1 MAPTGGGQDSS
12 SGPKETSAWQVAASN
27 STLNTWFGGRRQPSW
42 MANAKPV
49 NPTPRLPQPKPQ
61 PQQHT
66 ETTAP
71 LTIFTTT
78 PPQQQQQH
86 RQPNATITAHPPRLL
101 HSQQQPQQSQPAQ
114 TSRVNL
120 VQEAVLPSPAPS
132 DEPSPSVSHPH
143 ESPNAANCDLPASPA
158 EAAATDPRLFVL
170 NGQPDNLH
178 PPPPEQREVQDLTRA
193 TTAQPPLHQSNEPPV
208 TSEVQTPAAM
218 VLNTPPTQSASAFR
232 GVVQQND
239 PQVQVAKRRRIEN
252 PSVELLQRLRASDIL
267 RKHVLTCKPEA
278 RPEWYI
284 EQARYQLVQDACER
298 GDLFFIA
305 FHQLFCTWTAAA
317 HEVRQLCEDTGHNVS
332 LVEAAFGIMGT
343 ILKSNSS
350 LRQMHVK
357 WLSNFPAPLIELR
370 NDTVYADSLRM
381 VLDFLLRVAFEWMIV
396 GQEHQASG
404 YPLLMDELVNRFNVL
419 SPVLQE
425 TMFRASWRNLGIR
438 DDQIG
443 FQMEAL
449 FREDQRLYGNGSN
462 AISNPVYRNTIVRRY
477 RALVLEAKVRGA
489 QGQQQAAPP
498 HPAGAHQRAGPLQAP
513 RVQSNPQQ
521 GVHQRAGPL
530 QAPRIQTNP
539 QQDVGVRPVPAPIVT
554 SNASSFTRSP
564 ITSPMPLNSSIGN
577 YSTTVSGPSNLR
589 RASNHSLLHQTRTT
603 TPLSYS
609 SPYSPPN
616 HAQQTQFGFTGVNT
630 YPAFQQGQQQQDQ
643 YYQTATA
650 PSPRL
655 QQGQQTYQPFSEQQ
669 PQRQY
674 SAQQPWQPQ
683 SAGRPSCQPLNASDH
698 HSSSVLPRSVS
709 SVSAINQHI
718 TANTSR
724 LGLSEMNVHQT
735 QRASPMTHIRPSS
748 VRPQSSAPRSH
759 QQHGIASSERLIPP
773 PQMRISMQDYPHDPY
788 QRSCLINSLH
798 QAHLRSPK
806 RIRKDDHGA
815 PAERYYQAVKSFL
828 LEPVPTPPHRHLHK
842 FTFRIPDIIHARI
855 ARDEILPGQSLPVI
869 RFSSGSLLVRV
880 RCCYMKKSTT
890 TIPDRD
896 WVTTDTTWPEHI
908 FMEVNGNP
916 LGIRR
921 KAHHSRDLPVEISAL
936 LVPGDNSLN
945 VFIPLDNRISRN
957 HHPVVAVEVIEIL
970 SHSAILNIVKATGTM
985 SADETRGII
994 KGRLTGSSGSGDDD
1008 ELAMVDSEL
1017 SIDLAD
1023 PFTFSIFTI
1032 PVRGKSCTHLEC
1044 FDLETW
1050 LNTRLGKKSICA
1062 CGTGPD
1068 CQKCKEPSF
1077 VDKWKCPLCD
1087 GDARPYSLRIDG
1099 FLSEVRAQLEQENKL
1114 RTKSILVSADGSWR
1128 PKEQPGE
1135 DDSDVDSDGDGAA
1148 PVASARSSA
1157 RPTQPASAR
1166 SSARPTQP
1174 PHEVIE
1180 LDDD

>member
-12 SGPKETSAWQVAASN
+12 SGPKKTSAWQVAASN
-27 STLNTWFGGRRQPSW
+27 STLKTWFGGRRQPLW

-61 PQQHT
+61 LQQHT
-66 ETTAP
+66 Q
-71 LTIFTTT
+71 TTT
-78 PPQQQQQH
+78 PPTLSTTTPQQQQQQQQPQQH
-86 RQPNATITAHPPRLL
+86 HQPNATITAHPPGLL

-114 TSRVNL
+114 TSRVNH

-143 ESPNAANCDLPASPA
+143 ESPNTANCDLPASPA
-158 EAAATDPRLFVL
+158 EATATETRFSVL
-170 NGQPDNLH
+170 NGQLDNPH
-178 PPPPEQREVQDLTRA
+178 PPPPERRQVQNLTRA
-193 TTAQPPLHQSNEPPV
+193 TTAQPLLHQSSEPPV
-208 TSEVQTPAAM
+208 TSGVQTPTAM
-218 VLNTPPTQSASAFR
+218 ALNTPPTPSAPAFR

-252 PSVELLQRLRASDIL
+252 PSVELLQRLRASEIL
-267 RKHVLTCKPEA
+267 RKHVLTRKPEA
-278 RPEWYI
+278 RPDWYL
-284 EQARYQLVQDACER
+284 EHARYQLVQDACER

-305 FHQLFCTWTAAA
+305 FHQLFCTWTVAA
-317 HEVRQLCEDTGHNVS
+317 HEVRQLCDDTGHNVS

-343 ILKSNSS
+343 VLKSNSS

-357 WLSNFPAPLIELR
+357 WLASFPAPLVELR

-381 VLDFLLRVAFEWMIV
+381 VLDFLLRVAFEWMIA

-404 YPLLMDELVNRFNVL
+404 YPLLMDELVNRFHVL

-438 DDQIG
+438 DEQVG
-443 FQMEAL
+443 LQMEAL
-449 FREDQRLYGNGSN
+449 FREDQRLYGNSTN
-462 AISNPVYRNTIVRRY
+462 AISNPIYRNAIVRKY
-477 RALVLEAKVRGA
+477 QALVLEAKMRGA
-489 QGQQQAAPP
+489 QGQQQAAPS
-498 HPAGAHQRAGPLQAP
+498 HPPGAHQRAGPLQAP

-521 GVHQRAGPL
+521 GVG
-530 QAPRIQTNP
+530 I
-539 QQDVGVRPVPAPIVT
+539 RPVPGPILT

-564 ITSPMPLNSSIGN
+564 ITSPMPPNSPIGN
-577 YSTTVSGPSNLR
+577 YTTAVSGPSNLR
-589 RASNHSLLHQTRTT
+589 RPSNHSLLHQTRTT
-603 TPLSYS
+603 TPLSYA

-616 HAQQTQFGFTGVNT
+616 PAQQTQFGFTGVNT
-630 YPAFQQGQQQQDQ
+630 HPAFQQGQQQQDQ

-655 QQGQQTYQPFSEQQ
+655 QQGQQTYQPISEQQ
-669 PQRQY
+669 SQRQY
-674 SAQQPWQPQ
+674 SAQQAWQAQ
-683 SAGRPSCQPLNASDH
+683 SAGRPPSQPPNASGYH
-698 HSSSVLPRSVS
+698 PSSVPPSSVS
-709 SVSAINQHI
+709 SVSTVDQHI
-718 TANTSR
+718 TDNTFR

-735 QRASPMTHIRPSS
+735 QRTSPMTHIRPSS
-748 VRPQSSAPRSH
+748 GRLQSSAPQSH
-759 QQHGIASSERLIPP
+759 QQHGIAPSERLIPP
-773 PQMRISMQDYPHDPY
+773 PCMRISMQDYPHDPY

-806 RIRKDDHGA
+806 RIRKDDRLA
-815 PAERYYQAVKSFL
+815 PAERHYQAVKSFL
-828 LEPVPTPPHRHLHK
+828 LEPIPTPPHRHLHK
-842 FTFRIPDIIHARI
+842 FTFHIPDIIHARI
-855 ARDEILPGQSLPVI
+855 ARNEILPGQSLPVN

-880 RCCYMKKSTT
+880 RCCYMKKPTT
-890 TIPDRD
+890 PIPDRD

-921 KAHHSRDLPVEISAL
+921 KAHYSRDLPVEISAL
-936 LVPGDNSLN
+936 LVSGDNSLN
-945 VFIPLDNRISRN
+945 VSIPLDNRISRN
-957 HHPVVAVEVIEIL
+957 QHPVVAVELIEIL
-970 SHSAILNIVKATGTM
+970 SHSAILHMVKKKGTM
-985 SADETRGII
+985 SADETRDII
-994 KGRLTGSSGSGDDD
+994 KGRLTGSSGRGDDD

-1050 LNTRLGKKSICA
+1050 LNTRLGKKTICA

-1099 FLSEVRAQLEQENKL
+1099 FLSEVRARLEQENKL

-1135 DDSDVDSDGDGAA
+1135 DDSDVDSDGDGSA
-1148 PVASARSSA
+1148 PAASARSSA

-1174 PHEVIE
+1174 PCEVIE

>member
-12 SGPKETSAWQVAASN
+12 SGPKETPAWQVAASN

-61 PQQHT
+61 LQQHT
-66 ETTAP
+66 PATAP
-71 LTIFTTT
+71 PTLFPTT
-78 PPQQQQQH
+78 PQQQQQQQQQQH
-86 RQPNATITAHPPRLL
+86 RQPNDTITAHPPRFL

-143 ESPNAANCDLPASPA
+143 ESPNTANCDPPASPA
-158 EAAATDPRLFVL
+158 EAAATDPRFLAS
-170 NGQPDNLH
+170 NGQLDN
-178 PPPPEQREVQDLTRA
+178 PYQPPPEQRQVQNLTRT
-193 TTAQPPLHQSNEPPV
+193 TTAQPLLHQSNEPPV
-208 TSEVQTPAAM
+208 TSGAQTPTAM
-218 VLNTPPTQSASAFR
+218 VLNTPPTPSALALR

-239 PQVQVAKRRRIEN
+239 PQLRVAKRRRIEN
-252 PSVELLQRLRASDIL
+252 PSVELLQRLRASEIL

-305 FHQLFCTWTAAA
+305 FHQLFCTWTVAA
-317 HEVRQLCEDTGHNVS
+317 HEVRQLCDETGHNVS

-343 ILKSNSS
+343 VLKSNSS

-357 WLSNFPAPLIELR
+357 WLSSFPAPLVELC

-381 VLDFLLRVAFEWMIV
+381 VLDFLMRVAFEWMIV

-404 YPLLMDELVNRFNVL
+404 YPLLMDELVNRFRVL

-449 FREDQRLYGNGSN
+449 FREDQRLYGSGGN

-477 RALVLEAKVRGA
+477 QALVLEAKMRGA
-489 QGQQQAAPP
+489 QGQQQAAPS
-498 HPAGAHQRAGPLQAP
+498 HPAGAHQRAGP
-513 RVQSNPQQ
+513 
-521 GVHQRAGPL
+521 
-530 QAPRIQTNP
+530 RIQTNP
-539 QQDVGVRPVPAPIVT
+539 QQGGGIRPVPAPLLT

-564 ITSPMPLNSSIGN
+564 ITSPMPPNSPIGN
-577 YSTTVSGPSNLR
+577 YTAAVSGPSNLR
-589 RASNHSLLHQTRTT
+589 RPSNHSLLHQTRTA
-603 TPLSYS
+603 TPLSHA

-616 HAQQTQFGFTGVNT
+616 PAQQTQFSFTGVNT
-630 YPAFQQGQQQQDQ
+630 HPAFQQGQQQQDQ

-655 QQGQQTYQPFSEQQ
+655 QQGQQTYQPISEQQ
-669 PQRQY
+669 SQRQY
-674 SAQQPWQPQ
+674 SAQQLWQTQ
-683 SAGRPSCQPLNASDH
+683 SAGRRSSQPLNASGH
-698 HSSSVLPRSVS
+698 HSSSVPPRSVS
-709 SVSAINQHI
+709 SVSTVSQRI
-718 TANTSR
+718 TDNTSR
-724 LGLSEMNVHQT
+724 LGLPEMNVHQT
-735 QRASPMTHIRPSS
+735 QRTSPMTHTRPSPAH
-748 VRPQSSAPRSH
+748 PQSLAPRNH
-759 QQHGIASSERLIPP
+759 QQHGIAPSERLIPP
-773 PQMRISMQDYPHDPY
+773 PNMRISMQDYPHDPY

-806 RIRKDDHGA
+806 RIRKDDGLA
-815 PAERYYQAVKSFL
+815 AAERHYQAVKSFL
-828 LEPVPTPPHRHLHK
+828 LEPVPVPPHRHLHK
-842 FTFRIPDIIHARI
+842 FRFHVPDILLARV
-855 ARDEILPGQSLPVI
+855 ARNEILPGQSLPVS

-880 RCCYMKKSTT
+880 RCCYMKSPTT
-890 TIPDRD
+890 PIPDRE

-908 FMEVNGNP
+908 FMEVNGNH

-921 KAHHSRDLPVEISAL
+921 KAHHSRDLPVDISAL
-936 LVPGDNSLN
+936 LVSGGNSLN
-945 VFIPLDNRISRN
+945 VSIPLDNRISRN
-957 HHPVVAVEVIEIL
+957 QHPMVAVELIEIL
-970 SHSAILNIVKATGTM
+970 SHSAILHMIKAKGTM
-985 SADETRGII
+985 SADETRDII
-994 KGRLTGSSGSGDDD
+994 KGRLAGSSGRGDDD

-1023 PFTFSIFTI
+1023 PFTFSIFTV

-1062 CGTGPD
+1062 CGTGPG
-1068 CQKCKEPSF
+1068 CQRCKEPSF

-1099 FLSEVRAQLEQENKL
+1099 FLSEVRARLEQENKL
-1114 RTKSILVSADGSWR
+1114 HTKSILVSADGSWR
-1128 PKEQPGE
+1128 PKEQLGE

-1148 PVASARSSA
+1148 PVASTRSSA
-1157 RPTQPASAR
+1157 RPAQSASAR
-1166 SSARPTQP
+1166 SSVRPTQP
-1174 PHEVIE
+1174 PREVIE

>member
-1 MAPTGGGQDSS
+1 MILKFRSQSGG
-12 SGPKETSAWQVAASN
+12 
-27 STLNTWFGGRRQPSW
+27 
-42 MANAKPV
+42 
-49 NPTPRLPQPKPQ
+49 
-61 PQQHT
+61 
-66 ETTAP
+66 
-71 LTIFTTT
+71 
-78 PPQQQQQH
+78 
-86 RQPNATITAHPPRLL
+86 
-101 HSQQQPQQSQPAQ
+101 
-114 TSRVNL
+114 
-120 VQEAVLPSPAPS
+120 
-132 DEPSPSVSHPH
+132 VS
-143 ESPNAANCDLPASPA
+143 
-158 EAAATDPRLFVL
+158 
-170 NGQPDNLH
+170 
-178 PPPPEQREVQDLTRA
+178 
-193 TTAQPPLHQSNEPPV
+193 
-208 TSEVQTPAAM
+208 
-218 VLNTPPTQSASAFR
+218 
-232 GVVQQND
+232 
-239 PQVQVAKRRRIEN
+239 K
-252 PSVELLQRLRASDIL
+252 
-267 RKHVLTCKPEA
+267 A

-317 HEVRQLCEDTGHNVS
+317 HEVRQLCDDAGHNVS

-343 ILKSNSS
+343 VLKSNSS

-357 WLSNFPAPLIELR
+357 WLSSFPAPLVELR
-370 NDTVYADSLRM
+370 NDAVYADSLRM

-425 TMFRASWRNLGIR
+425 TMFRASWRNLGIK
-438 DDQIG
+438 DDRIG
-443 FQMEAL
+443 LQMEAL

-477 RALVLEAKVRGA
+477 RALVLEAKMRSA

-521 GVHQRAGPL
+521 GVQQAGPL
-530 QAPRIQTNP
+530 QAPRIQANP
-539 QQDVGVRPVPAPIVT
+539 QQDVGARPAPAPIVT

-564 ITSPMPLNSSIGN
+564 ITSPIPPNSPIVN
-577 YSTTVSGPSNLR
+577 YTTTVSGPSNLR
-589 RASNHSLLHQTRTT
+589 RPSNHSLLHQTRTA

-616 HAQQTQFGFTGVNT
+616 PAQQTQFGVTGVNAH
-630 YPAFQQGQQQQDQ
+630 PAFQQGQQQQDQ

-655 QQGQQTYQPFSEQQ
+655 QQGQQTYQLISEQQ

-683 SAGRPSCQPLNASDH
+683 SAGRPSCQPLNASGH

-709 SVSAINQHI
+709 SVSAVNQHI
-718 TANTSR
+718 TDSTAR
-724 LGLSEMNVHQT
+724 LGLSEMNVYQS
-735 QRASPMTHIRPSS
+735 QRTSPMTHIRPSS
-748 VRPQSSAPRSH
+748 VRPQSSAPRNH
-759 QQHGIASSERLIPP
+759 QQHGIASNERLIPP

-806 RIRKDDHGA
+806 RIRKDDRVA

-842 FTFRIPDIIHARI
+842 FTFHIPDITHARI
-855 ARDEILPGQSLPVI
+855 ARNEILPGQSLPVN

-880 RCCYMKKSTT
+880 RCCYMKKPTT
-890 TIPDRD
+890 PIPDGD
-896 WVTTDTTWPEHI
+896 WVTTDTAWPEHI

-936 LVPGDNSLN
+936 LAPGDNSLN

-957 HHPVVAVEVIEIL
+957 QHPVVAVEVIEIL
-970 SHSAILNIVKATGTM
+970 SHSAILHIVKVTGTM
-985 SADETRGII
+985 SADETRNII
-994 KGRLTGSSGSGDDD
+994 KGRLTGSSGSGEDD

-1050 LNTRLGKKSICA
+1050 LNTRLGKKSVCA

-1068 CQKCKEPSF
+1068 CLKCKEPSF

-1135 DDSDVDSDGDGAA
+1135 GDSDIDSDGDGATH
-1148 PVASARSSA
+1148 VESARSSA

-1166 SSARPTQP
+1166 SSARLTQP

>member
-12 SGPKETSAWQVAASN
+12 SGPKDTSAWQVAASN
-27 STLNTWFGGRRQPSW
+27 STLNTWFGGRRQPLW

-49 NPTPRLPQPKPQ
+49 NPTPRPAQPKPQ
-61 PQQHT
+61 LQQHT
-66 ETTAP
+66 QTTAP
-71 LTIFTTT
+71 PTLCTTT
-78 PPQQQQQH
+78 PQQQQQQQQQQH
-86 RQPNATITAHPPRLL
+86 QQRRQPSATITAHPPGSL
-101 HSQQQPQQSQPAQ
+101 HSQQQRRQSQPAQ
-114 TSRVNL
+114 TNRVNL

-143 ESPNAANCDLPASPA
+143 ESPNTANCDLPVSPA
-158 EAAATDPRLFVL
+158 EAAATDPRFFMF
-170 NGQPDNLH
+170 NGQSDNPH
-178 PPPPEQREVQDLTRA
+178 PPPPEQQQIQNLARA
-193 TTAQPPLHQSNEPPV
+193 TTAQPLLRQSIEPPV
-208 TSEVQTPAAM
+208 TSGVQTPTAM
-218 VLNTPPTQSASAFR
+218 ALNTPPTPSAPAFR

-239 PQVQVAKRRRIEN
+239 PQVQAAKRRRIEN

-278 RPEWYI
+278 RREWYI
-284 EQARYQLVQDACER
+284 EKARYQLVQDACER

-305 FHQLFCTWTAAA
+305 FHQLFCTWTVAA
-317 HEVRQLCEDTGHNVS
+317 HEVRQLCDDAGHNVS

-343 ILKSNSS
+343 VLKSNSS
-350 LRQMHVK
+350 LRHMHVK
-357 WLSNFPAPLIELR
+357 WLSSFPAPLVELR

-396 GQEHQASG
+396 GQEHQASEC
-404 YPLLMDELVNRFNVL
+404 PLLMEELVNRFHVL

-443 FQMEAL
+443 LQMEAL

-462 AISNPVYRNTIVRRY
+462 TISNPVYRNTIVRRY
-477 RALVLEAKVRGA
+477 QTLVLEAKMRGA
-489 QGQQQAAPP
+489 QGQQQAAQS
-498 HPAGAHQRAGPLQAP
+498 HPAGAHQQP
-513 RVQSNPQQ
+513 
-521 GVHQRAGPL
+521 GPL
-530 QAPRIQTNP
+530 QAPRIQANP
-539 QQDVGVRPVPAPIVT
+539 QHGVGVRPIPAPIVK
-554 SNASSFTRSP
+554 SNASSFTGSP
-564 ITSPMPLNSSIGN
+564 ITSPMPPNSPIGN
-577 YSTTVSGPSNLR
+577 YTTAVSGPSSLR
-589 RASNHSLLHQTRTT
+589 RPSNHSLLHQPRTT
-603 TPLSYS
+603 TPLSYA

-616 HAQQTQFGFTGVNT
+616 PAQQTQFGFTGVNT
-630 YPAFQQGQQQQDQ
+630 HQAFQQGQQQQDQ

-650 PSPRL
+650 PSPGL
-655 QQGQQTYQPFSEQQ
+655 QQGQQTYQPIPEQQ
-669 PQRQY
+669 SQRQY
-674 SAQQPWQPQ
+674 CAQHPWQAQ
-683 SAGRPSCQPLNASDH
+683 CAGRPASQQLSASGH
-698 HSSSVLPRSVS
+698 HSSSVPQRSVP
-709 SVSAINQHI
+709 SVSAVNQHI
-718 TANTSR
+718 TGNTSR
-724 LGLSEMNVHQT
+724 FGLSEMNAHQT
-735 QRASPMTHIRPSS
+735 PRTSPMTHIWPSS
-748 VRPQSSAPRSH
+748 VRLQSSTPRNH
-759 QQHGIASSERLIPP
+759 QQHGIAPSERLIPP
-773 PQMRISMQDYPHDPY
+773 PHMRISMQDYPHDPY
-788 QRSCLINSLH
+788 QRSCLLNSLH

-806 RIRKDDHGA
+806 RIRKDDCLA
-815 PAERYYQAVKSFL
+815 PAERHYQAVKSFL
-828 LEPVPTPPHRHLHK
+828 VEPVPTPPHRHLHK
-842 FTFRIPDIIHARI
+842 LGFHIPDIIHARI
-855 ARDEILPGQSLPVI
+855 VRNEIL
-869 RFSSGSLLVRV
+869 
-880 RCCYMKKSTT
+880 
-890 TIPDRD
+890 PDRD
-896 WVTTDTTWPEHI
+896 WVTADTTWPEHI

-945 VFIPLDNRISRN
+945 VSIPLDNRISRN
-957 HHPVVAVEVIEIL
+957 QHPMVAIELIEIL
-970 SHSAILNIVKATGTM
+970 SHSAILHMVKAKGTI
-985 SADETRGII
+985 SADETRDII
-994 KGRLTGSSGSGDDD
+994 KGRLTGSSGRGDDD

-1087 GDARPYSLRIDG
+1087 GDARPYSLRIDE
-1099 FLSEVRAQLEQENKL
+1099 FLSKVRARLEQENKL

-1128 PKEQPGE
+1128 PKELPGE

-1148 PVASARSSA
+1148 PVVSARSSA

-1174 PHEVIE
+1174 PLEVIE